1 MQSIEVQVE
10 ENLEESVELEQL
22 SDAPVDT
29 DKSCDN
35 EESEE
40 PNSCWR
46 KTKFCC
52 SSPIKYC
59 RGMTSVESDDL
70 SDVVTEES
78 CWSKTKKCLCNPI
91 ESCCDKTMECVCV
104 PFKSCWEMIQPYVS
118 YVWDPISEFFEDY
131 KNHFALLKFIMTNV
145 CLSVFDVGSDINT
158 AITFLM

>member
-1 MQSIEVQVE
+1 MTLQRILFRDIYQSQVVITISTDLQSIEVQVE

-91 ESCCDKTMECVCV
+91 ESFSGKTF
-104 PFKSCWEMIQPYVS
+104 PKIYQKLSKY
-118 YVWDPISEFFEDY
+118 
-131 KNHFALLKFIMTNV
+131 TN
-145 CLSVFDVGSDINT
+145 LN
-158 AITFLM
+158 